1 MPGLPLLETG
11 QAFAAWRKDTAR
23 WLPAALDIARS
34 HGLPA
39 DDPHIFATGTNLV
52 LGLGPDLVLKIFPPA
67 LRSQFVSERATLK
80 QLRGR
85 LDIPTPEIILE
96 GERDQWPYLAMT
108 RLGGTL
114 GSEVWPLLT
123 ESWKET
129 VLRQIGETIAQVQRA
144 PIGELALIEPG
155 WAEFISRQI
164 AGCRARQIRLGLPEK
179 YWDELDALI
188 AAAPALIPMNAAPVI
203 LTGEYIPE
211 NFLLEAD
218 GDGWRLA
225 GLFDFGDVLAGWRE
239 YDLLGPSAFM
249 TEGRPG
255 RVRSLLQGFG
265 YSPAEIDPALTR
277 RLLTLTFL
285 HRASDPMR
293 KIAIPGWHAKAATLA
308 ELEHMLW
315 PLDAI

>member
-1 MPGLPLLETG
+1 MTGLPLLQTG
-11 QAFAAWRKDTAR
+11 QAFAGWRTDAAR
-23 WLPAALDIARS
+23 WVPAALDIARC

-67 LRSQFVSERATLK
+67 LRSQFISERAALK
-80 QLRGR
+80 QLRVR
-85 LDIPTPEIILE
+85 LDIPTPEIVLE

-114 GSEVWPLLT
+114 GSEIWPLLP

-155 WAEFISRQI
+155 WAEFMSRQI

-179 YWDELDALI
+179 YWGELEALI
-188 AAAPALIPMNAAPVI
+188 AAAPALIPMDAAPVI

-211 NFLLEAD
+211 NFMLEPD

-225 GLFDFGDVLAGWRE
+225 GLFDFGDVLTGWGE

-255 RVRSLLQGFG
+255 RVRNLLQGFG

-285 HRASDPMR
+285 HRASDPMS
-293 KIAIPGWHAKAATLA
+293 KIAIPGWHAQAATLA
-308 ELEHMLW
+308 ELERMLW

>member
-1 MPGLPLLETG
+1 MTSLPLLETG
-11 QAFAAWRKDTAR
+11 QAFAAWRTDTAG

-39 DDPHIFATGTNLV
+39 DNPHIFATGTNLV
-52 LGLGPDLVLKIFPPA
+52 LGLGPNLVLKIFPPA

-85 LDIPTPEIILE
+85 LDIPTPEIVLE

-108 RLGGTL
+108 RLRGTL

-155 WAEFISRQI
+155 WAEFMSRQI

-179 YWDELDALI
+179 YWNELDALI
-188 AAAPALIPMNAAPVI
+188 AAAPAQIPMNAAPVI

-211 NFLLEAD
+211 NFLLEPA

-225 GLFDFGDVLAGWRE
+225 GLFDFGDVLAGWGE

-249 TEGRPG
+249 TAGRPG
-255 RVRSLLQGFG
+255 RVRNLLQGFG
-265 YSPAEIDPALTR
+265 YAPAEIDPVLTR

-293 KIAIPGWHAKAATLA
+293 KIAIPGWHDKAATLA